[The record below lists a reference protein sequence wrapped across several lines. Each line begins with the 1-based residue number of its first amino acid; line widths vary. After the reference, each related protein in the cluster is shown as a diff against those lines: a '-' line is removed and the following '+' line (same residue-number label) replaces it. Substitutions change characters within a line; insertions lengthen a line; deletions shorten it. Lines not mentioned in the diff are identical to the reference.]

1 MWRCILSKRFLK
13 WRHSCS
19 LDLTI
24 LSHKYSL
31 TLHLH
36 VKLHLNATS
45 ALGRLSGVIHAKS
58 RNAKWTREVRV
69 NRKWNR
75 CSLRHKKKRWN
86 ILNIT
91 GCWLCIFLYF
101 LWFLVLFERWMPP
114 FVFFSAH
121 LHILICHWYCSLLP
135 AWYRKWQEHT
145 GLLRASSLF
154 FFLFLLHHLS
164 LQSPRFNTLPSVND

>member
-13 WRHSCS
+13 WRHSCP

-31 TLHLH
+31 SLHLH

-101 LWFLVLFERWMPP
+101 LWFGF
-114 FVFFSAH
+114 
-121 LHILICHWYCSLLP
+121 WYFLKGGCLL
-135 AWYRKWQEHT
+135 
-145 GLLRASSLF
+145 SF
-154 FFLFLLHHLS
+154 FFFCTPSHSHMSLI
-164 LQSPRFNTLPSVND
+164 LQSAACVIQEVTGAYRSVKGLFSFLFSFFCSTISPCSRLVSTPFPP